1 MPDVSRP
8 RAVADDP
15 ADAVPPVTLQDERRA
30 QILEAAR
37 ICFSRSGFHGASM
50 GQICAEARM
59 SPGAVYRYFPSK
71 DAIIEAIAE
80 DQREMAKA
88 TMSGFFEGGSLVD
101 RITRVGM
108 AYLRSSKTSHCG
120 ALMVEVCSETI
131 RNSSVASRFHQIEEE
146 VRATFIGALK
156 ESQAAGEID
165 PDLDPDYATLA
176 LFAIGDGL
184 MLRLELEPGTDIDRL
199 EPYLRRLVEGL
210 LLARPD
216 RSTR

>member
-1 MPDVSRP
+1 
-8 RAVADDP
+8 
-15 ADAVPPVTLQDERRA
+15 
-30 QILEAAR
+30 
-37 ICFSRSGFHGASM
+37 
-50 GQICAEARM
+50 M

-88 TMSGFFEGGSLVD
+88 TMSGFFEGGSLID

-108 AYLRSSKTSHCG
+108 AYLRSSKISHCG

-146 VRATFIGALK
+146 VRTTFIGALK
-156 ESQAAGEID
+156 ESQATGEID
-165 PDLDPDYATLA
+165 PDLDPEYATLA

-184 MLRLELEPGTDIDRL
+184 MLRLELEPGTDIERL

-216 RSTR
+216 RSTL